1 METQSTIQSESFAL
15 ESQVIETITDVD
27 PSDAPAAEPQEVPA
41 RDYAFWVPKGPADY
55 SDGPLK
61 QFKKLERGRSKET
74 AKAKHVRELRLRDER
89 VRLGFLAREDAKDRV
104 IGHTV
109 SKLVRV
115 KC

>member
-27 PSDAPAAEPQEVPA
+27 PSDAPAEEPQAVPA
-41 RDYAFWVPKGPADY
+41 CAWYWTPKGPVDY
-55 SDGPLK
+55 SNGPLK

-89 VRLGFLAREDAKDRV
+89 VRLGFLAWEDAKDRV

>member
-27 PSDAPAAEPQEVPA
+27 PSDAPAHEVPA
-41 RDYAFWVPKGPADY
+41 RDSACWVPKGPADY
-55 SDGPLK
+55 SDGPRK

-89 VRLGFLAREDAKDRV
+89 VRLGFLAWEDAKDRV

>member
-1 METQSTIQSESFAL
+1 MVETF
-15 ESQVIETITDVD
+15 TDVD
-27 PSDAPAAEPQEVPA
+27 PSDAPAPKPETVPA
-41 RDYAFWVPKGPADY
+41 RAWYWTPKGPADY

-61 QFKKLERGRSKET
+61 RFKKLEHGRPKET
-74 AKAKHVRELRLRDER
+74 AKGKRVREFQLRDER
-89 VRLGFLAREDAKDRV
+89 VRLGFLAWEDAKDRV